1 MDAVFAKLLL
11 TSTALLQDEWTIFS
25 YLAARAIVSDDVIE
39 KQKQFEGKIFATVKY
54 DELCSRF
61 NLIQSTVDRIL
72 KKFETLGW
80 VRFVDNGVNL
90 GEWVD
95 KRKLWYCAKN
105 LDGHKT
111 REPVRETPTE
121 RLRRAVE
128 EAKQRKV
135 MGNIDKLSV
144 AHKASI
150 LNDLRRQHPPTAAA
164 RVLVQ
169 IRNLYVRKFNKHYQL
184 AADDKTGK
192 PSYPKELRFLNMA
205 LQYVDNDEAKFSEI
219 VKWVFDNWD
228 QVQQRL
234 GWLGTVKSSL
244 FATKKCFTEV
254 LKLKGEQYARTLT
267 VGQRYSDVSAGKA
280 KDEGF

>member
-1 MDAVFAKLLL
+1 MDAIFSKLLL

-25 YLAARAIVSDDVIE
+25 YLAARAMVVDDAVE
-39 KQKQFEGKIFATVKY
+39 KQAQFEGKIFATVKY

-80 VRFVDNGVNL
+80 IRFVDNGVIL

-111 REPVRETPTE
+111 REPVRETPTQQ
-121 RLRRAVE
+121 LRRAVE
-128 EAKQRKV
+128 EAKQRKI

-150 LNDLRRQHPPTAAA
+150 LNDLRKQHPATAAA
-164 RVLVQ
+164 RALVQ
-169 IRNLYVRKFNKHYQL
+169 IRHLYVRKFNTHYQL
-184 AADDKTGK
+184 VADNKTGK

-205 LQYVDNDEAKFSEI
+205 LQYVDNDEVKFAEI
-219 VKWVFDNWD
+219 IKWVFDNWE
-228 QVQQRL
+228 QVQQGL
-234 GWLGTVKSSL
+234 GWLGTIKSSL
-244 FATKKCFTEV
+244 FATKWHFTKI
-254 LKLKGEQYARTLT
+254 LKLKGEQYAQSLT
-267 VGQRYSDVSAGKA
+267 VGQRYSEVSAGKA
-280 KDEGF
+280 KDIGF